1 MHPDTQEEDG
11 HTSDSSAGSEC
22 LGKQVC
28 LRARARTH
36 THTHTHSHTSL
47 SSNLT
52 EIIKTS
58 RDRIRLSD
66 KLGYALHVNKSFPNG
81 AESRQEESCVSFRRG
96 PGL

>member
-28 LRARARTH
+28 SRVHAHTH
-36 THTHTHSHTSL
+36 THTHTHTPL
-47 SSNLT
+47 GSNLT